1 MINKASSEGCG
12 ILASVASSCFGGE
25 GNKGGTVGVAAPAAS
40 SADEEDSQR
49 SMRSAR
55 LAFGVK
61 EKDDSSP
68 SAKLPS

>member
-1 MINKASSEGCG
+1 MINKASNEGCG
-12 ILASVASSCFGGE
+12 ILASVSSSCFGGE
-25 GNKGGTVGVAAPAAS
+25 GNKGGTVGVAPAAS

-61 EKDDSSP
+61 EKEDSSP